1 MQVIFKIAEEITEL
15 SLIVASMYLI
25 LGFYVQRY
33 QPQWKESLDKR
44 RLMTVLLL
52 VLAVSAIKVSEDVLG
67 GESGSIDTAILVF
80 IHSYVPGSVTWFFN
94 AATYTGSSKVLFPLA
109 TIATIVFLSTKYRF
123 EAMLVAA
130 SSISG
135 AIVIYFMKMLVSRS
149 RPALWDTAWYWG
161 SSFPSGHTLAV
172 AAFATSLVLCI
183 RRIRPAFQNLA
194 LSIAVVWICVVAM
207 SRLVLGV
214 HWPTDVLTAA
224 CIGAFIP
231 LAINAVLVFHDAKR
245 IAA

>member
-1 MQVIFKIAEEITEL
+1 MIIKIVEEVIEV

-25 LGFYVQRY
+25 LGFYVRRY
-33 QPQWKESLDKR
+33 QPQWRESLDKR
-44 RLMTVLLL
+44 RLISLLLL

-67 GESGSIDTAILVF
+67 GESNTIDTIILVF
-80 IHSYVPGSVTWFFN
+80 IHSHVPSSVIWLFD
-94 AATYTGSSKVLFPLA
+94 AVTYSGSSKVLIPLA
-109 TIATIVFLSTKYRF
+109 SITTIVFIITKYRF

-135 AIVIYFMKMLVSRS
+135 AIVIYLMKMLVSRS

-172 AAFATSLVLCI
+172 AAFASSLVLCI
-183 RRIRPAFQNLA
+183 RRVKPVFQNLA

-224 CIGAFIP
+224 CIGGFIP
-231 LAINAVLVFHDAKR
+231 LAINTVLVFYEAKR
-245 IAA
+245 IAV